1 MYLHFKMFDVF
12 TLQNI
17 WCIYSLHLKM
27 FDLFKLLNNN
37 KIWQENLLV
46 HIICIE
52 FAFMQQ
58 CVTNWG
64 LRENSNEHELK
75 YDYAKTALI
84 MS

>member
-1 MYLHFKMFDVF
+1 LAGKFVGS
-12 TLQNI
+12 N
-17 WCIYSLHLKM
+17 
-27 FDLFKLLNNN
+27 
-37 KIWQENLLV
+37 
-46 HIICIE
+46 IICIE